1 MARREVGTPS
11 SDTCL
16 LYRVSTERL
25 VGGAWGGAAGGIVDG
40 ASGGGTVSE
49 ELSEGAEQ
57 GGLDFLHFL
66 QLHIF

>member
-1 MARREVGTPS
+1 M
-11 SDTCL
+11 
-16 LYRVSTERL
+16 STKRL

-49 ELSEGAEQ
+49 LSESAEQ